1 MDREESAEPVSEGT
15 VLWQPSEEQRARA
28 NITRYLR
35 WLRDQ
40 KGLDFGSYEDLWAW
54 SVTDLEAFWASIWDF
69 FGVKARRP
77 YTRVLAER
85 RMPRAQWFAG
95 AELNY
100 AEHAL
105 QRRDDH
111 PAVVFKSEDRPL
123 STLTYAELYR
133 QVAAVAAG
141 LRRLGVQRGD
151 RVVAYMPN
159 IPQTL
164 VAFLAVA
171 SIGAIWS
178 SCSPEFGIRS
188 VVDRFRLIEPKVLF
202 AVDGYR
208 YNGRPYERL
217 AAVAEIEHHLP
228 TLEAT
233 VLVPYLDDQPAM
245 AGLANAKLWDD
256 LLDETAELSFEA
268 VPFEHPLWVLY
279 SSGTTGPPKAI
290 VQGHGGIL
298 LEHLKALSLHLDLT
312 AEDRFFWF
320 TTTGWMMWNFLIG
333 GLLLDMTVV
342 LYDGSPGYPDMRA
355 LWQLAEETGMTYFGT
370 SAPYILSGMKAGIEP
385 GREFNLS
392 SLRAIGSTGSP
403 LPPEGFRWVYDKVK
417 PDLLLGSVSGGTDLC
432 TAFVLSCPILPVHA
446 GEIQCRGLGAR
457 VEAYDEQGHPIVGE
471 VGELVITEP
480 LPSMPLFFWN
490 DPDDQRYRASYFDVF
505 PGVWRHGD
513 WIKIAPGG
521 SCVIYGRSDSTLN
534 RAGVRM
540 GSSEFYRVV
549 EELPEILDSRV
560 VDTGQLGSEGRLLL
574 FVVLRSETSLDEQ
587 LQARIREKL
596 RQEISPRYVPD
607 EIYAIPEVPCTL
619 NGKKL
624 EVPVK
629 RILSGTPPET
639 VVTPDAIANPRSIN
653 FFIDLARSLQE
664 AGG

>member
-1 MDREESAEPVSEGT
+1 
-15 VLWQPSEEQRARA
+15 
-28 NITRYLR
+28 
-35 WLRDQ
+35 
-40 KGLDFGSYEDLWAW
+40 
-54 SVTDLEAFWASIWDF
+54 
-69 FGVKARRP
+69 
-77 YTRVLAER
+77 
-85 RMPRAQWFAG
+85 
-95 AELNY
+95 
-100 AEHAL
+100 
-105 QRRDDH
+105 
-111 PAVVFKSEDRPL
+111 
-123 STLTYAELYR
+123 
-133 QVAAVAAG
+133 
-141 LRRLGVQRGD
+141 
-151 RVVAYMPN
+151 
-159 IPQTL
+159 
-164 VAFLAVA
+164 
-171 SIGAIWS
+171 
-178 SCSPEFGIRS
+178 
-188 VVDRFRLIEPKVLF
+188 
-202 AVDGYR
+202 
-208 YNGRPYERL
+208 
-217 AAVAEIEHHLP
+217 
-228 TLEAT
+228 
-233 VLVPYLDDQPAM
+233 
-245 AGLANAKLWDD
+245 
-256 LLDETAELSFEA
+256 
-268 VPFEHPLWVLY
+268 VPFDHPLWVLY

-298 LEHLKALSLHLDLT
+298 LEHLKALSLHLGLT
-312 AEDRFFWF
+312 PEDRFFWF
-320 TTTGWMMWNFLIG
+320 TTTGWMMWNFLIS

-355 LWQLAEETGMTYFGT
+355 LWQFAEEAGMTYFGT

-392 SLRAIGSTGSP
+392 SLRAVGSTGAP

-417 PDLLLGSVSGGTDLC
+417 TDLLLGSVSGGTDLC

-457 VEAYDEQGHPIVGE
+457 VEAFDEQGRPVVGE

-490 DPDDQRYRASYFDVF
+490 DPDDQRYRASYFEVF

-549 EELPEILDSRV
+549 EELPEILDSLV

-574 FVVLRSETSLDEQ
+574 FVVLRSGVDLDEQ
-587 LQARIREKL
+587 LQARIKGKL

-607 EIYAIPEVPCTL
+607 EIYVVPEVPCTL

-629 RILSGTPPET
+629 RILSGTPPEKA
-639 VVTPDAIANPRSIN
+639 VTADAISNPESLN
-653 FFIDLARSLQE
+653 FFIDLARSLQQ
-664 AGG
+664 AGS

>member
-1 MDREESAEPVSEGT
+1 
-15 VLWQPSEEQRARA
+15 
-28 NITRYLR
+28 
-35 WLRDQ
+35 
-40 KGLDFGSYEDLWAW
+40 
-54 SVTDLEAFWASIWDF
+54 
-69 FGVKARRP
+69 
-77 YTRVLAER
+77 
-85 RMPRAQWFAG
+85 
-95 AELNY
+95 
-100 AEHAL
+100 
-105 QRRDDH
+105 
-111 PAVVFKSEDRPL
+111 
-123 STLTYAELYR
+123 
-133 QVAAVAAG
+133 
-141 LRRLGVQRGD
+141 
-151 RVVAYMPN
+151 MPN

-171 SIGAIWS
+171 SIGAVWS

-208 YNGRPYERL
+208 YNGRPYQRL
-217 AAVAEIEHHLP
+217 EAVAEIQRHLS

-233 VLVPYLDDQPAM
+233 VVVPYLDAQPLT
-245 AGLANAKLWDD
+245 AGLANVKLWDH
-256 LLDETAELSFEA
+256 LFGETAELSFEP

-312 AEDRFFWF
+312 SEDRFFWF
-320 TTTGWMMWNFLIG
+320 TTTGWMMWNFLIS
-333 GLLLDMTVV
+333 GLLLGMTIV
-342 LYDGSPGYPDMRA
+342 LYEGSPGYPDMRA
-355 LWQLAEETGMTYFGT
+355 LWQFAEETGMTYFGT

-392 SLRAIGSTGSP
+392 RLRAVGSTGSP

-417 PDLLLGSVSGGTDLC
+417 TDLLLGSVSGGTDLC
-432 TAFVLSCPILPVHA
+432 TAFVLSCPILPVRA

-457 VEAYDEQGHPIVGE
+457 VEAYDEQGHPVVGE

-490 DPDDQRYRASYFDVF
+490 DPDDQRYLASYFEAF

-513 WIKIAPGG
+513 WIKIAPQG

-549 EELPEILDSRV
+549 EELPEVMDSLV

-574 FVVLRSETSLDEQ
+574 FVVLRSGLSLDEP
-587 LQARIREKL
+587 LQARIREKI
-596 RQEISPRYVPD
+596 RQELSPRYVPD
-607 EIYAIPEVPCTL
+607 EIYAISEVPCTL

-629 RILSGTPPET
+629 RILSGTPPERA
-639 VVTPDAIANPRSIN
+639 VTPDAISNPRSIN

-664 AGG
+664 ADS